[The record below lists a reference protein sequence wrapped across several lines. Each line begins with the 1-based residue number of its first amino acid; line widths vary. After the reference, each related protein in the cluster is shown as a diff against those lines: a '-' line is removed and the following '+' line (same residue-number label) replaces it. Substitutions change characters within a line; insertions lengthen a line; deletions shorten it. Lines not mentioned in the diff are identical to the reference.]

1 MTARKAVLGFV
12 ATLAMASLALPA
24 AAETDERSG
33 KTPEELAIEGMDR
46 LMRALELLI
55 QSIPQYEAPFV
66 DENGDII
73 IRRRHPRG
81 EPEPRD
87 PTEPPEPAPPGGTS
101 T

>member
-12 ATLAMASLALPA
+12 AMLAAGTIALPA
-24 AAETDERSG
+24 AAETDERNG

-73 IRRRHPRG
+73 IRRRHP
-81 EPEPRD
+81 ENLPTPEVK
-87 PTEPPEPAPPGGTS
+87 PTPPGGIS